1 MNMNKIFYLFTI
13 LLLFSCENNETFDS
27 ILKSNDIEKIKLTR
41 KTIVASQQDLNS
53 KIEQLDNR
61 IEELNENP
69 QLPIVEVV
77 SVTPSKFDHYIQ
89 VQGSVKSDQL
99 ISIFPEFS
107 GVIKNI
113 YVKSGDDVKKGQS
126 LIKIDDGGLKEQL
139 SQLEIKY
146 ELTKTTFERQ
156 KRLWEQK
163 IGSEIQ
169 FLETKSMFEAQKQA
183 INQLKKQIQKTLIQA
198 PFSGTID
205 NVIVKLGEVVY
216 PGKSNLMMLL
226 NMDNLYVESNV
237 PEKYI
242 SSIKTGNKTILE
254 FPLIGKSVSS
264 TVRQSGNYIHPINR
278 TFKIEIDVKTNDFEV
293 KPNLNSKVKIN
304 DYSNEKALMI
314 NQNIISVD
322 SNNKEYVY
330 KLYTKNNKDYVSK
343 TTIETG
349 KNDGKNIEVI
359 SGLSQGD
366 LIVSEGIRK
375 LVDNSRV
382 KIIK

>member
-1 MNMNKIFYLFTI
+1 MNKIFYLFTI
-13 LLLFSCENNETFDS
+13 LLLFSCEKNETFDS
-27 ILKSNDIEKIKLTR
+27 ILKSNDIEKIKLAR

-53 KIEQLDNR
+53 KLEQLDNR

-77 SVTPSKFDHYIQ
+77 SVTPSQFDHYIQ

-107 GVIKNI
+107 GIIKNI

-216 PGKSNLMMLL
+216 PGRSNLMMLL

-242 SSIKTGNKTILE
+242 SSIKTGNKAILE

-264 TVRQSGNYIHPINR
+264 AVRQSGNYIHPINR

>member
-1 MNMNKIFYLFTI
+1 MNKIFYLFTI

-27 ILKSNDIEKIKLTR
+27 ILKSNDIEKIKLAR

-77 SVTPSKFDHYIQ
+77 SVTPSQFDHYIQ

-139 SQLEIKY
+139 SQLEIKF

-205 NVIVKLGEVVY
+205 NVIVKIGEVVY
-216 PGKSNLMMLL
+216 PGRSNLMMLL

-242 SSIKTGNKTILE
+242 SSIKTGNKVILE

>member
-1 MNMNKIFYLFTI
+1 MNKIFYLFTI

-27 ILKSNDIEKIKLTR
+27 ILKSNDIEKIKLAR

-69 QLPIVEVV
+69 QLPIVQVV
-77 SVTPSKFDHYIQ
+77 SVTPSQFDHYIQ

-139 SQLEIKY
+139 SQLEIKF

-216 PGKSNLMMLL
+216 PGRSNLMMLL

-242 SSIKTGNKTILE
+242 SSIKTGNKAILE

>member
-1 MNMNKIFYLFTI
+1 MNKIFYLFTI

-27 ILKSNDIEKIKLTR
+27 ILKSNDIEKIKLAR

-77 SVTPSKFDHYIQ
+77 SVIPSQFDHYIQ

-139 SQLEIKY
+139 SQLEIKF

-216 PGKSNLMMLL
+216 PGRSNLMMLL

-242 SSIKTGNKTILE
+242 SSIKTGNKAILE

-264 TVRQSGNYIHPINR
+264 AVRQSGNYIHPINR

>member
-1 MNMNKIFYLFTI
+1 MNNKFYLLTL
-13 LLLFSCENNETFDS
+13 LLLFSCESNETFES
-27 ILKSNDIEKIKLTR
+27 IIESNDIEKIKLAR
-41 KTIVASQQDLNS
+41 KTIVASQQDLNT
-53 KIEQLDNR
+53 KIELLDNR

-69 QLPIVEVV
+69 QLPIVQVA
-77 SVTPSKFDHYIQ
+77 SVNPSQFDHYIQ

-99 ISIFPEFS
+99 INIYPEFS
-107 GVIKNI
+107 GIIKNI
-113 YVKSGDDVKKGQS
+113 YVKSGDQVKKGDP
-126 LIKIDDGGLKEQL
+126 LVKIDDGGLKEQL
-139 SQLEIKY
+139 SQLEIKF

-198 PFSGTID
+198 PFKGTID

-216 PGKSNLMMLL
+216 PGRSNLMMLL

-242 SSIKTGNKTILE
+242 SSIKVGNKAILE
-254 FPLIGKSVSS
+254 FPLIGKSVS
-264 TVRQSGNYIHPINR
+264 TIIRQSGNYIHPINR
-278 TFKIEIDVKTNDFEV
+278 TFKIEMDIESVDFVV
-293 KPNLNSKVKIN
+293 KPNLNSKVRIN
-304 DYSNEKALMI
+304 DYSNKKALMI

-322 SNNKEYVY
+322 SNNEEFVY
-330 KLYTKNNKDYVSK
+330 KLYRKNNKDYVSK

-349 KNDGKNIEVI
+349 KSDGKNIEVI
-359 SGLSQGD
+359 SGLNQGD
-366 LIVSEGIRK
+366 FIVSEGIRK

>member
-1 MNMNKIFYLFTI
+1 MNKKFYLFTL
-13 LLLFSCENNETFDS
+13 LLLFSCESNETFES
-27 ILKSNDIEKIKLTR
+27 IIESNDIEKIKLAR
-41 KTIVASQQDLNS
+41 KTIVASQQDLNT
-53 KIEQLDNR
+53 KIELLDNR

-69 QLPIVEVV
+69 QLPIVQVV
-77 SVTPSKFDHYIQ
+77 SIKPSQFDHYIQ

-99 ISIFPEFS
+99 INILPEFS
-107 GVIKNI
+107 GIIKNV
-113 YVKSGDDVKKGQS
+113 YVKSGDKVKKGDP
-126 LIKIDDGGLKEQL
+126 LVKIDDGGLKEQL
-139 SQLEIKY
+139 SQLEIKF
-146 ELTKTTFERQ
+146 ELIKTTFERQ

-198 PFSGTID
+198 PFKGTID

-216 PGKSNLMMLL
+216 PGRSNLMMLL

-242 SSIKTGNKTILE
+242 SSIKAGNKAILE
-254 FPLIGKSVSS
+254 FPLIGKSVS
-264 TVRQSGNYIHPINR
+264 TIIRQSGNYIHPINR
-278 TFKIEIDVKTNDFEV
+278 TFKIEMDIESVDFGV
-293 KPNLNSKVKIN
+293 KPNLNSKVRIN
-304 DYSNEKALMI
+304 DYSNKKALMI

-322 SNNKEYVY
+322 SNNEEFVY
-330 KLYTKNNKDYVSK
+330 KLYSKNNKDYVSK

-349 KNDGKNIEVI
+349 KSDGKNIEVI
-359 SGLSQGD
+359 SGLNQGD
-366 LIVSEGIRK
+366 FIVSEGIRK

>member
-1 MNMNKIFYLFTI
+1 MNNKFYLLTL
-13 LLLFSCENNETFDS
+13 LLLFSCESNETFES
-27 ILKSNDIEKIKLTR
+27 IIESNDIEKIKLAR
-41 KTIVASQQDLNS
+41 KTIVASQQDLNT
-53 KIEQLDNR
+53 KIELLDNR

-69 QLPIVEVV
+69 QLPIVQVA
-77 SVTPSKFDHYIQ
+77 SVNPSQFDHYIQ

-99 ISIFPEFS
+99 INIYPEFS
-107 GVIKNI
+107 GIIKNI
-113 YVKSGDDVKKGQS
+113 YVKSGDQVKKGDP
-126 LIKIDDGGLKEQL
+126 LVKIDDGGLKEQL
-139 SQLEIKY
+139 SQLEIKF

-198 PFSGTID
+198 PFKGTID

-216 PGKSNLMMLL
+216 PGRSNLMMLL

-242 SSIKTGNKTILE
+242 SSIKVGNKAILE
-254 FPLIGKSVSS
+254 FPLIGKSVS
-264 TVRQSGNYIHPINR
+264 TIIRQSGNYIHPINR
-278 TFKIEIDVKTNDFEV
+278 TFKIEMDIESVDFVV
-293 KPNLNSKVKIN
+293 KPNLNSKVRIN
-304 DYSNEKALMI
+304 DYSNKKALMI

-322 SNNKEYVY
+322 SNNEEFVY
-330 KLYTKNNKDYVSK
+330 KLYSKNNKDYVSK

-349 KNDGKNIEVI
+349 KSDGKNIEVI
-359 SGLSQGD
+359 SGLNQGD
-366 LIVSEGIRK
+366 FIVSEGIRK

>member
-1 MNMNKIFYLFTI
+1 MNKIFYLFTI

-27 ILKSNDIEKIKLTR
+27 ILKSNDIEKIKLAR

-69 QLPIVEVV
+69 QLPIVQVV
-77 SVTPSKFDHYIQ
+77 SVTPSQFDHYIQ

-216 PGKSNLMMLL
+216 PGRSNLMMLL

-242 SSIKTGNKTILE
+242 SSIKTGNKVVLE

>member
-1 MNMNKIFYLFTI
+1 MNKKFYLFTL
-13 LLLFSCENNETFDS
+13 LLLFSCESNETFES
-27 ILKSNDIEKIKLTR
+27 IIESNDIEKIKLAR
-41 KTIVASQQDLNS
+41 KTIVASQQDLNT
-53 KIEQLDNR
+53 KIELLDNR

-69 QLPIVEVV
+69 QLPIVQVA
-77 SVTPSKFDHYIQ
+77 SVKPSQFDHYIQ

-99 ISIFPEFS
+99 INIYPEFS
-107 GVIKNI
+107 GIIKNI
-113 YVKSGDDVKKGQS
+113 YVKSGDQVKKGDP
-126 LIKIDDGGLKEQL
+126 LVKIDDGGLKEQL
-139 SQLEIKY
+139 SQLEIKF

-198 PFSGTID
+198 PFKGTID

-216 PGKSNLMMLL
+216 PGRSNLMMLL

-242 SSIKTGNKTILE
+242 SSIKVGNKAILE
-254 FPLIGKSVSS
+254 FPLIGKSVS
-264 TVRQSGNYIHPINR
+264 TIIRQSGNYIHPINR
-278 TFKIEIDVKTNDFEV
+278 TFKIEMDIESGDFGV
-293 KPNLNSKVKIN
+293 KPNLNSKVRIN
-304 DYSNEKALMI
+304 DYSNKKALMI

-322 SNNKEYVY
+322 SNNEEFVY
-330 KLYTKNNKDYVSK
+330 KLYSKNNKDYVSK

-349 KNDGKNIEVI
+349 KSDGKNIEVI
-359 SGLSQGD
+359 SGLNQGD
-366 LIVSEGIRK
+366 FIVSEGIRK

>member
-1 MNMNKIFYLFTI
+1 MNKIFYLFTI

-27 ILKSNDIEKIKLTR
+27 ILKSNDIEKIKLAR

-77 SVTPSKFDHYIQ
+77 SVTPSQFDHYIQ

-107 GVIKNI
+107 GIIKNI
-113 YVKSGDDVKKGQS
+113 YVKSGDDVIKGQS

-139 SQLEIKY
+139 SQLEIKF

-216 PGKSNLMMLL
+216 PGRSNLMMLL

-242 SSIKTGNKTILE
+242 SSIKTGNKVILE

-278 TFKIEIDVKTNDFEV
+278 TFKIEIDVKTDDFEV

>member
-1 MNMNKIFYLFTI
+1 MNKIFYLFTI

-27 ILKSNDIEKIKLTR
+27 ILKSNDIEKIKLAR

-69 QLPIVEVV
+69 QLPIVQVV
-77 SVTPSKFDHYIQ
+77 SVTPSQFDHYIQ

-216 PGKSNLMMLL
+216 PGRSNLMMLL

-242 SSIKTGNKTILE
+242 SSIKTGNKAILE

-264 TVRQSGNYIHPINR
+264 AVRQSGNYIHPINR

>member
-1 MNMNKIFYLFTI
+1 MNKIFYLFTI

-27 ILKSNDIEKIKLTR
+27 ILKSNDIEKIKLAR

-69 QLPIVEVV
+69 QLPIVEVM
-77 SVTPSKFDHYIQ
+77 SVTPSQFDHYIQ

-107 GVIKNI
+107 GIIKNI
-113 YVKSGDDVKKGQS
+113 YVKSGDDVIKGQS

-139 SQLEIKY
+139 SQLEIKF

-216 PGKSNLMMLL
+216 PGRSNLMMLL

-242 SSIKTGNKTILE
+242 SSIKTGNKAILE

-330 KLYTKNNKDYVSK
+330 KLFTKNNKDYVSK

>member
-1 MNMNKIFYLFTI
+1 MNKIFYLFTI
-13 LLLFSCENNETFDS
+13 LVLFSCENNETFDS
-27 ILKSNDIEKIKLTR
+27 ILKSNDIEKIKLAR

-69 QLPIVEVV
+69 QLPIVEVM
-77 SVTPSKFDHYIQ
+77 SVTPSQFDHYIQ

-113 YVKSGDDVKKGQS
+113 YVKSGDDVIKGQS

-139 SQLEIKY
+139 SQLEIKF

-216 PGKSNLMMLL
+216 PGRSNLMMLL

-242 SSIKTGNKTILE
+242 SSIKTGNKVILE

>member
-1 MNMNKIFYLFTI
+1 MNKIFYLFTI

-27 ILKSNDIEKIKLTR
+27 ILKSNDIEKIKLAR

-77 SVTPSKFDHYIQ
+77 SVTPSRFDHYIQ

-99 ISIFPEFS
+99 INIFPEFS

-216 PGKSNLMMLL
+216 PGRSNLMMLL

>member
-1 MNMNKIFYLFTI
+1 MNKIFYLFTI

-27 ILKSNDIEKIKLTR
+27 ILKSNDIEKIKLAR

-69 QLPIVEVV
+69 QLPIVEVM
-77 SVTPSKFDHYIQ
+77 SVTPSQFDHYIQ

-113 YVKSGDDVKKGQS
+113 YVKSGDDVIKGQS

-139 SQLEIKY
+139 SQLEIKF

-216 PGKSNLMMLL
+216 PGRSNLMMLL

-242 SSIKTGNKTILE
+242 SSIKTGNKVILE

-278 TFKIEIDVKTNDFEV
+278 TFKIEIDVKTTDFEV

-330 KLYTKNNKDYVSK
+330 KLFTKNNKDYVSK

>member
-1 MNMNKIFYLFTI
+1 MNNKFYLLTL
-13 LLLFSCENNETFDS
+13 LLLFSCESNETFES
-27 ILKSNDIEKIKLTR
+27 IIESNDIEKIKLVR
-41 KTIVASQQDLNS
+41 KTIVASQQDLNT
-53 KIEQLDNR
+53 KIELLDNR

-69 QLPIVEVV
+69 QLPIVQVV
-77 SVTPSKFDHYIQ
+77 SVNPSQFDHYIQ

-99 ISIFPEFS
+99 INIYPEFS
-107 GVIKNI
+107 GIIKNI
-113 YVKSGDDVKKGQS
+113 YVKSGDQVKKGDP
-126 LIKIDDGGLKEQL
+126 LVKIDDGGLKEQL
-139 SQLEIKY
+139 SQLEIKF

-198 PFSGTID
+198 PFKGTID

-216 PGKSNLMMLL
+216 PGRSNLMMLL

>member
-1 MNMNKIFYLFTI
+1 MNKIFYLFTI

-27 ILKSNDIEKIKLTR
+27 ILKSNDIEKIKLAR

-69 QLPIVEVV
+69 QLPIVQVV
-77 SVTPSKFDHYIQ
+77 SVTPTQFDHYIQ

-139 SQLEIKY
+139 SQLEIKF

-216 PGKSNLMMLL
+216 PGRSNLMMLL

-242 SSIKTGNKTILE
+242 SSIKTGNKVILE

-330 KLYTKNNKDYVSK
+330 KLFTKNNKDYVSK

>member
-1 MNMNKIFYLFTI
+1 MNKIFYLFTI

-27 ILKSNDIEKIKLTR
+27 ILKSNDIEKIKLAR

-69 QLPIVEVV
+69 QLPIVQVV
-77 SVTPSKFDHYIQ
+77 SVTPSQFDHYIQ

-216 PGKSNLMMLL
+216 PGRSNLMMLL

-242 SSIKTGNKTILE
+242 SSIKTGNKVILE

>member
-1 MNMNKIFYLFTI
+1 MNKIFYLFTI

-27 ILKSNDIEKIKLTR
+27 ILKSNDIEKIKLAR

-216 PGKSNLMMLL
+216 PGRSNLMMLL

-242 SSIKTGNKTILE
+242 SSIKTGNKAILE

-264 TVRQSGNYIHPINR
+264 AVRQSGNYIHPINR

>member
-1 MNMNKIFYLFTI
+1 MNKIFYLFTI
-13 LLLFSCENNETFDS
+13 LVLFSCENNETFDS
-27 ILKSNDIEKIKLTR
+27 ILKSNDIEKIKLAR

-77 SVTPSKFDHYIQ
+77 SVTPSKFDHYIP

-107 GVIKNI
+107 GVIKTI

-216 PGKSNLMMLL
+216 PGRSNLMMLL

-242 SSIKTGNKTILE
+242 SSIKTGNKVILE

>member
-1 MNMNKIFYLFTI
+1 MNKIFYLFTI

-27 ILKSNDIEKIKLTR
+27 ILKSNDIEKIKLAR

-77 SVTPSKFDHYIQ
+77 SVTPSRFDHYIQ

-107 GVIKNI
+107 GIIKNI
-113 YVKSGDDVKKGQS
+113 YVKSGDDVIKGQS

-139 SQLEIKY
+139 SQLEIKF

-216 PGKSNLMMLL
+216 PGRSNLMMLL

-242 SSIKTGNKTILE
+242 SSIKTGNKVILE

>member
-1 MNMNKIFYLFTI
+1 MNKIFYLFTI

-27 ILKSNDIEKIKLTR
+27 ILKSNDIEKIKLAR

-69 QLPIVEVV
+69 QLPIVQVV
-77 SVTPSKFDHYIQ
+77 SVTPSQFDHYIQ

-216 PGKSNLMMLL
+216 PGRSNLMMLL

-330 KLYTKNNKDYVSK
+330 KLFTKNNKDYVSK

-359 SGLSQGD
+359 SGLNQGD

>member
-1 MNMNKIFYLFTI
+1 MNKIFYLFTI

-27 ILKSNDIEKIKLTR
+27 ILKSNDIEKIKLAR

-69 QLPIVEVV
+69 QLPIVQVV
-77 SVTPSKFDHYIQ
+77 SVTPSQFDHYIQ

-216 PGKSNLMMLL
+216 PGRSNLMMLL

-366 LIVSEGIRK
+366 LIDSEGIRK

>member
-1 MNMNKIFYLFTI
+1 MNKIFYLFTI

-27 ILKSNDIEKIKLTR
+27 ILKSNDIEKIKLAR

-69 QLPIVEVV
+69 QLPIVEVM
-77 SVTPSKFDHYIQ
+77 SVTPSQFDHYIQ

-216 PGKSNLMMLL
+216 PGRSNLMMLL

-242 SSIKTGNKTILE
+242 SSIKTGNKVILE

>member
-1 MNMNKIFYLFTI
+1 MNKIFYLFTI

-27 ILKSNDIEKIKLTR
+27 ILKSNDIEKIKLAR

-69 QLPIVEVV
+69 QLPIVQVV

-216 PGKSNLMMLL
+216 PGRSNLMMLL

-242 SSIKTGNKTILE
+242 SSIKTGNKVILE

-359 SGLSQGD
+359 SGLNQGD

>member
-1 MNMNKIFYLFTI
+1 MNKKFYLFTL
-13 LLLFSCENNETFDS
+13 LLLFSCESNETFES
-27 ILKSNDIEKIKLTR
+27 IIESNDIEKIKLAR
-41 KTIVASQQDLNS
+41 KTIVASQQDLNT
-53 KIEQLDNR
+53 KIELLDNR

-69 QLPIVEVV
+69 QLPIVQVV
-77 SVTPSKFDHYIQ
+77 SVNPSQFDHYIQ

-99 ISIFPEFS
+99 INILPEFS
-107 GVIKNI
+107 GIIKNI
-113 YVKSGDDVKKGQS
+113 YVKSGDKVKKGDP
-126 LIKIDDGGLKEQL
+126 LVKIDDGGLKEQL
-139 SQLEIKY
+139 SQLEIKF

-198 PFSGTID
+198 PFKGTID

-216 PGKSNLMMLL
+216 PGRSNLMMLL

-242 SSIKTGNKTILE
+242 SSIKVGNKAILE
-254 FPLIGKSVSS
+254 FPLIGKSVS
-264 TVRQSGNYIHPINR
+264 TIIRQSGNYIHPINR
-278 TFKIEIDVKTNDFEV
+278 TFKIEMDIESVDFGV
-293 KPNLNSKVKIN
+293 KPNLNSKVRIN
-304 DYSNEKALMI
+304 DYSNKKALMI

-322 SNNKEYVY
+322 SNNEEFVY
-330 KLYTKNNKDYVSK
+330 KLYSKNNKDYVTK

-349 KNDGKNIEVI
+349 KSDGKNIEVT
-359 SGLSQGD
+359 SGLNQGD
-366 LIVSEGIRK
+366 FIVSEGIRK

>member
-1 MNMNKIFYLFTI
+1 MNKKFYLFTL
-13 LLLFSCENNETFDS
+13 LLLFSCESNETFES
-27 ILKSNDIEKIKLTR
+27 IIESNDIEKIKLAR
-41 KTIVASQQDLNS
+41 KTIVASQQDLNT
-53 KIEQLDNR
+53 KIELLDNR

-69 QLPIVEVV
+69 QLPIVQVV
-77 SVTPSKFDHYIQ
+77 SIKPSQFDHYIQ

-99 ISIFPEFS
+99 INILPEFS
-107 GVIKNI
+107 GIIKNI
-113 YVKSGDDVKKGQS
+113 YVKSGDKVKKGDP
-126 LIKIDDGGLKEQL
+126 LVKIDDGGLKEQL
-139 SQLEIKY
+139 SQLEIKF

-198 PFSGTID
+198 PFKGTID

-216 PGKSNLMMLL
+216 PGRSNLMMLL

-242 SSIKTGNKTILE
+242 SSIKVGNKAILE
-254 FPLIGKSVSS
+254 FPLIGKSVS
-264 TVRQSGNYIHPINR
+264 TIIRQSGNYIHPINR
-278 TFKIEIDVKTNDFEV
+278 TFKIEMDIESVDFGV
-293 KPNLNSKVKIN
+293 KPNLNSKVRIN
-304 DYSNEKALMI
+304 DYSNKKALMI

-322 SNNKEYVY
+322 SNNEEFVY
-330 KLYTKNNKDYVSK
+330 KLYNKNNKDYVSK

-349 KNDGKNIEVI
+349 KSDGKNIEVI
-359 SGLSQGD
+359 SGLNQGD
-366 LIVSEGIRK
+366 FIVSEGIRK